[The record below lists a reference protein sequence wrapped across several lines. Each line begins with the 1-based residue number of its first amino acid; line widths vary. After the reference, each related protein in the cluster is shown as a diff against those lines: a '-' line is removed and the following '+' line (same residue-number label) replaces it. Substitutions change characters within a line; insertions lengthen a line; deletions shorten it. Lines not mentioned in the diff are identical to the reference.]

1 MQEQLNAYKA
11 LYETAKQHKEHL
23 DYGEIERIE
32 ERLLKYNLCVTF
44 NMSLQEA
51 GYNWYEK
58 LLGYG
63 CKANVGLYSEEQRR
77 QISWSDDKRQP
88 EGEWLCS
95 IRFSS
100 GAYMLGNYPS
110 SNFYPTETFDAF
122 FAELKAFGTAY
133 CDTNNHVLYFTKD
146 VAYKVCEAF
155 PEIYKKYRALVVE
168 EQMRQRVKELEL
180 ELAKL
185 KGN

>member
-32 ERLLKYNLCVTF
+32 ERLLKYNLCITF

-51 GYNWYEK
+51 GYYWYER

-63 CKANVGLYSEEQRR
+63 CKANVGLYSEEQNR
-77 QISWSDDKRQP
+77 QISWSDDGCQP
-88 EGEWLCS
+88 ENEWLCVIS
-95 IRFSS
+95 FST
-100 GAYMLGNYPS
+100 GAYILEDYFDGKYPK
-110 SNFYPTETFDAF
+110 ETFDKMF
-122 FAELKAFGTAY
+122 EELKSFGTKY
-133 CDTNNHVLYFTKD
+133 CDTNNSALYFTKD

-155 PEIYKKYRALVVE
+155 PEIYKKYKALVVE
-168 EQMRQRVKELEL
+168 EQQRQRVKELEL

>member
-63 CKANVGLYSEEQRR
+63 CKADVRLYSEEQNH
-77 QISWSDDKRQP
+77 QISWSDDGCQP
-88 EGEWLCS
+88 ENEWLCVIS
-95 IRFSS
+95 FSS
-100 GAYMLGNYPS
+100 GAYTLGDYFGGKYPK
-110 SNFYPTETFDAF
+110 ETFGKMF
-122 FAELKAFGTAY
+122 EELKSFGTKY
-133 CDTNNHVLYFTKD
+133 CDTNNSALYYTTAN
-146 VAYKVCEAF
+146 AYVVCEAF
-155 PEIYKKYRALVVE
+155 PAIFKKYKDMCQQEYERN
-168 EQMRQRVKELEL
+168 RVKELEA